1 LLNKVPGV
9 FVDSHCHLNYLDNPE
24 DKIVA
29 ARESGVEAILCIG
42 VEQDRIAEVV
52 GLATRFPRVWCSV
65 GEHPDSAEGAPDWV
79 RDFIDHPKVVAIGE
93 TGLDYFR
100 QEGKANR
107 TAQMSSFDSQLQIAN
122 ETGLP
127 IVVHT
132 RSAEKD
138 TIDLIKNHPGV
149 TGVLHCFT
157 ESWEMAK
164 IALDFGFYISI
175 SGIVTFKNAEQVKDV
190 AKRVPDD
197 RLLIE
202 TDAPWLAPVPRRGK
216 PNEPAYVVHTAEYVA
231 SLRGQSAHSIGD
243 ITSNNFFDLFSKIDH
258 KVL

>member
-1 LLNKVPGV
+1 M
-9 FVDSHCHLNYLDNPE
+9 FIDSHCHLNYLENPE
-24 DKIVA
+24 EKIVN

-42 VEQDRIAEVV
+42 VEHDRIAEVV
-52 GLATRFPRVWCSV
+52 DLATRFRRVWCSV
-65 GEHPDSAEGAPDWV
+65 GEHPDSAEGSPDWI
-79 RDFIDHPKVVAIGE
+79 RNFIDHPKVVAIGE

-100 QEGKANR
+100 EEGKANR
-107 TAQMSSFDSQLQIAN
+107 TAQISSFDSQLHLAN
-122 ETGLP
+122 ECGFP

-132 RSAEKD
+132 RCAEKD
-138 TIDLIKNHPGV
+138 TIDLIRNHPGV
-149 TGVLHCFT
+149 QGVLHCFT

-164 IALDFGFYISI
+164 IALDLGFYISI

-216 PNEPAYVVHTAEYVA
+216 SNEPAYLVHTAEYIA
-231 SLRGQSAHSIGD
+231 SLRGQSTQFLGD
-243 ITSNNFFDLFSKIDH
+243 VTSTNFFNLFAKIDH

>member
-1 LLNKVPGV
+1 M
-9 FVDSHCHLNYLDNPE
+9 FVDSHCHLNYLDDPE
-24 DKIVA
+24 EKIVSA
-29 ARESGVEAILCIG
+29 GESGVGAILCIG
-42 VEQDRIAEVV
+42 VEQDRISEVV

-65 GEHPDSAEGAPDWV
+65 GEHPDSAEGCPDWV
-79 RDFIDHPKVVAIGE
+79 RGFIDHPKVVAIGE

-100 QEGKANR
+100 EEGRSNR
-107 TAQMSSFDSQLQIAN
+107 TAQIASFDSQLQIAN

-132 RSAEKD
+132 RSAEED
-138 TIDLIKNHPGV
+138 TIDLIKSHPGF

-164 IALDFGFYISI
+164 VALDLGFYISI
-175 SGIVTFKNAEQVKDV
+175 SGIVTFKNADQVKEV

-231 SLRGQSAHSIGD
+231 SLRGQTTQSIGA
-243 ITSNNFFDLFSKIDH
+243 ITSNNFFDLFCKINH

>member
-1 LLNKVPGV
+1 M
-9 FVDSHCHLNYLDNPE
+9 
-24 DKIVA
+24 
-29 ARESGVEAILCIG
+29 
-42 VEQDRIAEVV
+42 
-52 GLATRFPRVWCSV
+52 
-65 GEHPDSAEGAPDWV
+65 
-79 RDFIDHPKVVAIGE
+79 
-93 TGLDYFR
+93 DYFR
-100 QEGKANR
+100 EEGRSSRA
-107 TAQMSSFDSQLQIAN
+107 AQIASFDSQLQIAN

-138 TIDLIKNHPGV
+138 TIDLIKSHPGV

-164 IALDFGFYISI
+164 VALDLGFYISI
-175 SGIVTFKNAEQVKDV
+175 SGIVTFKNADQVKEV

-231 SLRGQSAHSIGD
+231 SLRGQTTQSIGE
-243 ITSNNFFDLFSKIDH
+243 ITSNNFFDLFCKINH

>member
-1 LLNKVPGV
+1 M
-9 FVDSHCHLNYLDNPE
+9 FVDSHCHLNYLDDPE
-24 DKIVA
+24 EKIVSA
-29 ARESGVEAILCIG
+29 GESGVGAILCIG
-42 VEQDRIAEVV
+42 VEQDRISEVV

-65 GEHPDSAEGAPDWV
+65 GEHPDSAEGSPDWV

-100 QEGKANR
+100 EEGRSNR
-107 TAQMSSFDSQLQIAN
+107 AAQIASFDSQLQIAN
-122 ETGLP
+122 EIGLP

-138 TIDLIKNHPGV
+138 TIDLIKNHPSV

-164 IALDFGFYISI
+164 VALDLGFYISI
-175 SGIVTFKNAEQVKDV
+175 SGIVTFKNADQVKEV

-231 SLRGQSAHSIGD
+231 SLRGQTTQSIGE
-243 ITSNNFFDLFSKIDH
+243 ITSYNFFDLFCKIDH

>member
-1 LLNKVPGV
+1 M
-9 FVDSHCHLNYLDNPE
+9 FVDSHCHLNYLDDPE
-24 DKIVA
+24 EKIVSA
-29 ARESGVEAILCIG
+29 GESGVGAILCIG
-42 VEQDRIAEVV
+42 VEQDRISEVV
-52 GLATRFPRVWCSV
+52 DLATRFPRVWCSV
-65 GEHPDSAEGAPDWV
+65 GEHPDSAEGCPDWV
-79 RDFIDHPKVVAIGE
+79 RGFIDHPKVVAIGE

-100 QEGKANR
+100 EEGRSNR
-107 TAQMSSFDSQLQIAN
+107 DAQIASFDSQLQIAN
-122 ETGLP
+122 EIGLP

-164 IALDFGFYISI
+164 VALDLGFYISI
-175 SGIVTFKNAEQVKDV
+175 SGIVTFKNADQVKEV

-231 SLRGQSAHSIGD
+231 SLRGQTTQSIGE
-243 ITSNNFFDLFSKIDH
+243 ITSNNFFDLFCKIDH

>member
-1 LLNKVPGV
+1 M
-9 FVDSHCHLNYLDNPE
+9 FVDSHCHLNYLDDPE
-24 DKIVA
+24 EKIVSA
-29 ARESGVEAILCIG
+29 GESGVGAILCIG
-42 VEQDRIAEVV
+42 VEQDRISEVV
-52 GLATRFPRVWCSV
+52 DLATRFPRVWCSV
-65 GEHPDSAEGAPDWV
+65 GEHPDSAEGCPDWV
-79 RDFIDHPKVVAIGE
+79 RGFIDHPKVVAIGE

-100 QEGKANR
+100 EEGRSNR
-107 TAQMSSFDSQLQIAN
+107 TAQIASFDSQLQIAN

-138 TIDLIKNHPGV
+138 TIDLIKSHPGV

-164 IALDFGFYISI
+164 VALDLGFYISI
-175 SGIVTFKNAEQVKDV
+175 SGIVTFKNADQVKEV

-231 SLRGQSAHSIGD
+231 SLRGQTTQSIGE
-243 ITSNNFFDLFSKIDH
+243 ITSNNFFDLFCKIDH

>member
-1 LLNKVPGV
+1 MRTRSISKW
-9 FVDSHCHLNYLDNPE
+9 S
-24 DKIVA
+24 
-29 ARESGVEAILCIG
+29 ARDAVS
-42 VEQDRIAEVV
+42 
-52 GLATRFPRVWCSV
+52 RVWCSV
-65 GEHPDSAEGAPDWV
+65 GEHPDSAEGSPDWV

-100 QEGKANR
+100 EEGRSNR
-107 TAQMSSFDSQLQIAN
+107 AAQIASFDSQLQLAN
-122 ETGLP
+122 ETRLP

-138 TIDLIKNHPGV
+138 TIDLIKNHPSV

-164 IALDFGFYISI
+164 VALDLGFYISI
-175 SGIVTFKNAEQVKDV
+175 SGIVTFKNADQVKEV

-202 TDAPWLAPVPRRGK
+202 TDAPCWRLSREKTER
-216 PNEPAYVVHTAEYVA
+216 A
-231 SLRGQSAHSIGD
+231 SICSSHSYI
-243 ITSNNFFDLFSKIDH
+243 LP
-258 KVL
+258 L